1 MCRYINIGRFEMKR
15 SQMELDGEI
24 EDVMRE
30 GIKPILSNTI
40 LRSRS
45 SHITL
50 IGICSMCIYI
60 LNIGC
65 GSR

>member
-1 MCRYINIGRFEMKR
+1 MKR